1 MQLNSNP
8 VRSSLAYLP
17 LGTETLTGGNL
28 HLEEN
33 TMKKIIGKLAVGLV
47 LFGFL
52 GACKKDKDD
61 NTGLIALAVILGN
74 GVRVNSAAD
83 LASESADN
91 YDNNNYGLVT
101 ATTVKK
107 WIANWAGTKPDGISG
122 NLIILQSN
130 TAGTGQE
137 YIKPA
142 TGVYVYDWNA
152 GGGTDVNF
160 RQERNSGVT
169 YVPTGL
175 PDGARTD
182 AFLKLYNIDL
192 TKDLVVFAAGTD
204 SATGVNVGSLA
215 NGFSADLPSTPKGS
229 IYQTTGRGLFW
240 LRYWGADKKNI
251 AILDGDIKSQF
262 AVSELVTTGGQSSPP
277 NTGTFSVKSLKSV
290 DNSVLA
296 QPVENIIAFVKAGGT
311 SSATGFSGS
320 VFIAD
325 ARFNTTAASNEYA
338 GVASATGVT
347 EYNTGGVT
355 AQNKSAIEGHI
366 KGAVFAPWPKFINQ
380 STGRFKTK
388 SEIAALWKDVTWQSD
403 NTGKSGYQDGQVILQ
418 YCRTNARSMITG
430 MSTFI
435 ILGKP
440 TAFYDNSWIEWSSL
454 TATTGG
460 KQNLPS
466 GSKFATDSADVT
478 EGLRFNATGV
488 VANYSNLK
496 VNANATTSRQIQI
509 DDLIYKNQ

>member
-1 MQLNSNP
+1 
-8 VRSSLAYLP
+8 
-17 LGTETLTGGNL
+17 
-28 HLEEN
+28 
-33 TMKKIIGKLAVGLV
+33 MKNIIGKIAVGLV

-61 NTGLIALAVILGN
+61 KTGLLVLAAILAN
-74 GVRVNSAAD
+74 GTKVNSAAD
-83 LASESADN
+83 LTSESADN
-91 YDNNNYGLVT
+91 YDDNNYGLVT
-101 ATTVKK
+101 ATTLRK
-107 WIANWAGTKPDGISG
+107 WIANWAGTKPSGITG
-122 NLIILQSN
+122 NLVILQSN
-130 TAGTGQE
+130 TAGTGTE

-142 TGVYVYDWNA
+142 TGVYVYDWNG

-160 RQERNSGVT
+160 RQERNTGLT

-204 SATGVNVGSLA
+204 SGTGTGGTA
-215 NGFSADLPSTPKGS
+215 GNGFSADLPSSPKGA
-229 IYQTTGRGLFW
+229 IYQTTGRGLYW
-240 LRYWGADKKNI
+240 LRYWGADKKNV
-251 AILDGDIKSQF
+251 AILDGDIKTQF
-262 AVSELVTTGGQSSPP
+262 SASELIASGGQSSPP
-277 NTGTFSVKSLKSV
+277 NNGSFSVKSFSKV

-296 QPVENIIAFVKAGGT
+296 QPVENIISLVKAGGNST
-311 SSATGFSGS
+311 ITGFTGS

-325 ARFNTTAASNEYA
+325 ARFNTTAASNEFA

-366 KGAVFAPWPKFINQ
+366 KGANFIPWPKFINQ
-380 STGRFKTK
+380 TTGRFKTK
-388 SEIAALWKDVTWQSD
+388 AEILALWKDITWQSD
-403 NTGKSGYQDGQVILQ
+403 NAGKSGYKDGQVILQ

-435 ILGKP
+435 IIGKP
-440 TAFYDNSWIEWSSL
+440 TAFYENSWIEWSSL
-454 TATTGG
+454 TSTSSG

-466 GSKFATDSADVT
+466 GSQFATDTADLT
-478 EGLRFNATGV
+478 ESLQFNGTGV

-496 VNANATTSRQIQI
+496 VNASATTSKQIQI
-509 DDLIYKNQ
+509 DDLSYKNQ

>member
-1 MQLNSNP
+1 
-8 VRSSLAYLP
+8 
-17 LGTETLTGGNL
+17 
-28 HLEEN
+28 
-33 TMKKIIGKLAVGLV
+33 MKNIIGKLAVGLV

-61 NTGLIALAVILGN
+61 NTGLLVLAALLGN
-74 GVRVNSAAD
+74 GVKVNSAAD
-83 LASESADN
+83 LAVESADN

-122 NLIILQSN
+122 NLVILQSN
-130 TAGTGQE
+130 TAGSGQE

-142 TGVYVYDWNA
+142 TGVFVYDWNQ
-152 GGGTDVNF
+152 GGGTDINF

-169 YVPTGL
+169 YVPTAL

-182 AFLKLYNIDL
+182 AFLKFYNIDL
-192 TKDLVVFAAGTD
+192 TKDLVIFAAGTD
-204 SATGVNVGSLA
+204 TGTGVNGGSGA
-215 NGFSADLPSTPKGS
+215 NGYSTDLPNAPKGS
-229 IYQTTGRGLFW
+229 IYQTTARGLFW
-240 LRYWGADKKNI
+240 LRYWGADKKNL
-251 AILDGDIKSQF
+251 AILDGDIKTQF
-262 AVSELVTTGGQSSPP
+262 SASELVASGGQSSPT
-277 NTGTFSVKSLKSV
+277 NTGTFSVKSFKNV

-296 QPVENIIAFVKAGGT
+296 QPVENVIALVKAGGN

-325 ARFNTTAASNEYA
+325 ARFNGSITANAEYIGTA
-338 GVASATGVT
+338 TATGVS
-347 EYNTGGVT
+347 EYNGSSSTN
-355 AQNKSAIEGHI
+355 NKSAIEGHI

-380 STGRFKTK
+380 TTGRFKTK
-388 SEIAALWKDVTWQSD
+388 AEIAALWKDVTWQSD
-403 NTGKSGYQDGQVILQ
+403 NAGKSGYKDGQVILQ

-454 TATTGG
+454 TSTTGG

-466 GSKFATDSADVT
+466 GSKFATDSADLT
-478 EGLRFNATGV
+478 ESLQFNATGV
-488 VANYSNLK
+488 VATYANLK
-496 VNANATTSRQIQI
+496 VNATPTTSRQIQI
-509 DDLIYKNQ
+509 DDLTYKNQ